1 MARDRIS
8 FTTFN
13 LLNFQE
19 AGRPMNRGQTPWTPE
34 QVEDKV
40 RWSAEMLARSE
51 ADVIGFQELWSRA
64 PLDAAMERAGLDATH
79 DLLVRPG
86 STGGRIDC
94 AAAVRRG
101 LLASEPEWIEAF
113 PPALRLESEGED
125 EQTPLLAVR
134 IDAFSRPVLHF
145 AVDGE
150 GEHPIDLYVCHL
162 KSKRPTELWR
172 EGWFDRD
179 LHGVHQTA
187 LGSALSTI
195 RRTAEAAAL
204 RVILTASMKGTA
216 VPTVVMGDLN
226 DGEGGPVLA
235 IATEEPPFLWPQR
248 RGGRD
253 TALYSGQGM
262 QQAQSQRDVYFTYIH
277 EEVHSSLDHVLVSRE
292 FYSQSTTRVWALDG
306 LDIWNDHLNMD
317 GAERARG
324 SNDHGVVRARFSRPR

>member
-8 FTTFN
+8 FATFN

-19 AGRPMNRGQTPWTPE
+19 AGRPMNRGQAPWTPE
-34 QVEDKV
+34 QVEAKV
-40 RWSAEMLARSE
+40 AWTAAMLRRAE
-51 ADVIGFQELWSRA
+51 ADVIGFQELGAARPSTRPGAGGARRHPRPPRA
-64 PLDAAMERAGLDATH
+64 A
-79 DLLVRPG
+79 G

-94 AAAVRRG
+94 AAAVRRD
-101 LLASEPEWIEAF
+101 LLAGSPEWIEAF
-113 PPALRLESEGED
+113 PPVLRLETEGED
-125 EQTPLLAVR
+125 AQTPLLAVR
-134 IDAFSRPVLHF
+134 IDAFSRPSC
-145 AVDGE
+145 AWPWTGDGP
-150 GEHPIDLYVCHL
+150 HPIAVHVCHL
-162 KSKRPTELWR
+162 KSKRPTEVR
-172 EGWFDRD
+172 GEGWFDPD
-179 LHGVHQTA
+179 LHGAHATA

-204 RVILTASMKGTA
+204 RVILTDGMKGTA

-306 LDIWNDHLNMD
+306 LDIWNDHLNV
-317 GAERARG
+317 GAAERTAG
-324 SNDHGVVRARFSRPR
+324 ANDHGVVRARFSRPR